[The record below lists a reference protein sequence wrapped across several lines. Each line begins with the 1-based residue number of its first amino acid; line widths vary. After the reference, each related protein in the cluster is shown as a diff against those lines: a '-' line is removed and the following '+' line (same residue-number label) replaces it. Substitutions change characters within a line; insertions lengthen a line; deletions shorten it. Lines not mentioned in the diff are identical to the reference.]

1 MVNAA
6 KLEKDRIEKLNE
18 LSPDET
24 TDYIE
29 SLVLEMYKCCHDGI
43 IETDFDISDAA
54 DKLDEIVRISKKKN
68 YTNVDAVI
76 LDRKLSYL
84 STAYSTAFY
93 LSKENK
99 VNFHDAL
106 RFAMDMMEIELLFYN
121 LKEIVRVYYYNF
133 SNYGVMEDLLMDLS
147 DDGLRVDS
155 EIRSKYVYDKHYGY
169 NCHLMQYL
177 DISIKVK
184 VEVIQS
190 KLDECDKKYLIAAN
204 DGYNDFVDEFI
215 DGIHETITGIYKNRD
230 DFEVEVAKQTGLID
244 ALLKSISDL
253 KDNTTK
259 NNDEY
264 LKVKNKILDFID
276 ADNGF
281 AELSADAY
289 ENYNDV
295 DGKDDFDKWMKRQP
309 KYNIRNQ
316 KFIYPENRN

>member
-99 VNFHDAL
+99 A
-106 RFAMDMMEIELLFYN
+106 
-121 LKEIVRVYYYNF
+121 F
-133 SNYGVMEDLLMDLS
+133 SCS
-147 DDGLRVDS
+147 
-155 EIRSKYVYDKHYGY
+155 
-169 NCHLMQYL
+169 
-177 DISIKVK
+177 
-184 VEVIQS
+184 
-190 KLDECDKKYLIAAN
+190 LI
-204 DGYNDFVDEFI
+204 F
-215 DGIHETITGIYKNRD
+215 
-230 DFEVEVAKQTGLID
+230 
-244 ALLKSISDL
+244 S
-253 KDNTTK
+253 
-259 NNDEY
+259 
-264 LKVKNKILDFID
+264 
-276 ADNGF
+276 
-281 AELSADAY
+281 
-289 ENYNDV
+289 
-295 DGKDDFDKWMKRQP
+295 P
-309 KYNIRNQ
+309 
-316 KFIYPENRN
+316 